1 MNLLGCS
8 EATLAAASVFFLCF
22 YKPIYMCINEEETE
36 QSVMKA
42 EASTIL
48 HLPIMLSL
56 MGENN
61 LTIIIFLK
69 KNLVLRVLAS
79 S

>member
-1 MNLLGCS
+1 
-8 EATLAAASVFFLCF
+8 
-22 YKPIYMCINEEETE
+22 MCINEEETE

-79 S
+79 YDSSVMRSVENCLPLIPCV

>member
-1 MNLLGCS
+1 
-8 EATLAAASVFFLCF
+8 
-22 YKPIYMCINEEETE
+22 MCINEEETE

-79 S
+79 SLLSYMIAQ

>member
-1 MNLLGCS
+1 
-8 EATLAAASVFFLCF
+8 
-22 YKPIYMCINEEETE
+22 MCINEEETE

>member
-8 EATLAAASVFFLCF
+8 EATLAADSMFFLCF

-36 QSVMKA
+36 QAVMKA
-42 EASTIL
+42 EASTII

-56 MGENN
+56 TGDNN

-69 KNLVLRVLAS
+69 KKS
-79 S
+79 SS

>member
-1 MNLLGCS
+1 
-8 EATLAAASVFFLCF
+8 
-22 YKPIYMCINEEETE
+22 MCINEEETE

-48 HLPIMLSL
+48 RLPIMLSL